1 MNVAIV
7 MGRLSSAPRVTE
19 FESGDVLVRYE
30 VTVLAGD
37 GPADS
42 VPVAWVGPAG
52 KAPPVDLERGEAIVA
67 LGRVRR
73 RWFKAGG
80 GPSRSS
86 TEIVADR
93 LVRATDKRKAA
104 TLVARALDAVQAAD
118 DGSG

>member
-7 MGRLSSAPRVTE
+7 MGRLSSAPRVTA

-30 VTVLAGD
+30 VTVPAGD

-42 VPVAWVGPAG
+42 VPVAWLGPAA
-52 KAPPVDLERGEAIVA
+52 KAPPVDLERGEEVVA
-67 LGRVRR
+67 VGRVRR

-86 TEIVADR
+86 TEVVADR
-93 LVRATDKRKAA
+93 LVRAADRRNAA
-104 TLVARALDAVQAAD
+104 GLVARAVASARMEA
-118 DGSG
+118 

>member
-7 MGRLSSAPRVTE
+7 KGTLSSAPRLTE

-30 VTVLAGD
+30 VTVPAVG

-42 VPVAWVGPAG
+42 VPVAWVGPAA
-52 KAPPVDLERGEAIVA
+52 KAPPIDLKPGEEVVA
-67 LGRVRR
+67 VGRVRR

-86 TEIVADR
+86 TEVVADR
-93 LVRATDKRKAA
+93 LVRTADRRKAA
-104 TLVARALDAVQAAD
+104 AVVARAAAAVQAGED
-118 DGSG
+118 DG